1 MKQGVCHIT
10 DRKLADYLFIHPRWA
25 HGLLSFTPT
34 PNDGSHFLFLLE
46 RRMTCRVAPLL
57 CEFGK
62 RGRVGKWLE
71 ILIYNL
77 LKISLDQEDRLENW
91 EKRFDMVWLGGCPVK
106 KKQKKKTKK
115 QKDTE
120 ISKNKLFER
129 WLLVLK
135 LLVGFSRNMFMFGE
149 LFLWTHI

>member
-1 MKQGVCHIT
+1 MKQGVRHIT

-34 PNDGSHFLFLLE
+34 PNDGSHFLFLLG

-62 RGRVGKWLE
+62 RGRAGKWLQ

-77 LKISLDQEDRLENW
+77 LKISLDQEDWLENY
-91 EKRFDMVWLGGCPVK
+91 EKRFDMAKLYGWEDALS
-106 KKQKKKTKK
+106 KKKTKRTLRSAK
-115 QKDTE
+115 INCLSVD
-120 ISKNKLFER
+120 F
-129 WLLVLK
+129 W
-135 LLVGFSRNMFMFGE
+135 F
-149 LFLWTHI
+149 